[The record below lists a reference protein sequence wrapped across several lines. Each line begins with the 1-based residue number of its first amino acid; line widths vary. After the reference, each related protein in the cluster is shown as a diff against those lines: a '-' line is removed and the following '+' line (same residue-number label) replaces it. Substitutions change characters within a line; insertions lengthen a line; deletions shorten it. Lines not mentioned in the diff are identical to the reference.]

1 MSSKLVKDN
10 SVLAK
15 LFAEEDI
22 HLSYKQV
29 HTASFD
35 VHKRELTL
43 PIMKEMTKDIQ
54 DLMTLHEVGHAL
66 WTSMDMIEEA
76 VKRKLDHSFVN
87 VLEDVRIE
95 KFIQTKYKGAKR
107 CFVNGYKQLISNN
120 FFKTEDR
127 DINKSNLI
135 DRINLHYKHHSNIH
149 FSDEEMVWVN
159 KAKETKTEKDVLDL
173 AEELHAYMLE
183 NMPEEEESEF
193 MSDMSAMSASTDMN
207 SDDGAD
213 FDNGEDSGEQELKE
227 ILTNIFSE
235 ESEETE
241 NQKSSNGD
249 SETSDEEGKE
259 ETSDNS
265 DSEKSDNSGDEQSEL
280 DSEKDSKKSDNKNLS
295 GGSGS
300 DLGKKVTKIVAATD
314 QATHKSLQEMRNY
327 NANSKIF
334 VNIPKVNLENVIID
348 YNETL
353 KMFNKTYDKSNILGS
368 SELRYYD
375 KTLEELNTTFKNN
388 KKTISYMVKEFEMKK
403 AADQYARA
411 SVAKT
416 GSLDM
421 GRLHTYKYND
431 DLFRK
436 VTTLPGATNHG
447 FVLFLDWSGSMAWN
461 LTNTIKQLFNI
472 VHFCNRV
479 KIPFEVYAFSTEWV
493 NIDRYTKI
501 KDLPKLQKFKVGDLK
516 ISETTRLLNMLSSNM
531 TKNEQN
537 KMMHNLLM
545 FSNSMVRYRDWTQFG
560 YPIYPA
566 RCTRLGGTPLND
578 AIVCAMDILPQ
589 FKKNTG
595 VQKVH
600 SIFLTDGDSNNISSK
615 FDLVRVNG
623 TPENGEYGEGTS
635 SFRTYANAVYSDHV
649 TNTKLSQ
656 ISDDAGRDWRRNNQ
670 TIALL
675 QLLKK
680 RVDGMNVVGFFVA
693 NSTKGGSIS
702 KDVIES
708 KFGIYKHQDWVK
720 YKSIIDEV
728 KKTNVAVCTSEGYDE
743 FYIVPGQVK
752 ETTDELD
759 VEVGANKG
767 ALKRAFMKSANNRM
781 KAKPMLNKF
790 ISMVA

>member
-295 GGSGS
+295 GGSDSG
-300 DLGKKVTKIVAATD
+300 LGKKVTKIVAATD

-447 FVLFLDWSGSMAWN
+447 LVLFLDWSGSMAYN
-461 LTNTIKQLFNI
+461 LTETLKQLFNI
-472 VHFCNRV
+472 VWFCNRV
-479 KIPFEVYAFSTEWV
+479 KIPFEVYAFTDQCGTDYK
-493 NIDRYTKI
+493 NRNYCIIQNK
-501 KDLPKLQKFKVGDLK
+501 KPNDLCLNDSV
-516 ISETTRLLNMLSSNM
+516 RLLNFLSSKMN
-531 TKNEQN
+531 KKEQN

-545 FSNSMVRYRDWTQFG
+545 VSHCWARGYRDWSTLG
-560 YPIYPA
+560 HPITPIRSLY
-566 RCTRLGGTPLND
+566 LGGTPLNH
-578 AIVCAMDILPQ
+578 AIICAMDVLPK
-589 FKKNTG
+589 FKLDSN

-600 SIFLTDGDSNNISSK
+600 TIFLTDGDSFPIESK
-615 FDLVRVNG
+615 FDTRL
-623 TPENGEYGEGTS
+623 TENGNVEGYFNNIYGGDV
-635 SFRTYANAVYSDHV
+635 VYKDPI
-649 TNTKLSQ
+649 TNTKTWYEPDVKARYSTIRSSQ
-656 ISDDAGRDWRRNNQ
+656 TVS
-670 TIALL
+670 
-675 QLLKK
+675 LLKLLK
-680 RVDGMNVVGFFVA
+680 NRIEGMNVVGFFVA
-693 NSTKGGSIS
+693 GSTNGGSIHRNTIEEKFNIS
-702 KDVIES
+702 KHKDWI
-708 KFGIYKHQDWVK
+708 KF
-720 YKSIIDEV
+720 KSILDTI
-728 KKTNVAVCTSEGYDE
+728 KKENVIVCKSQGYDE
-743 FYIVPGQVK
+743 YYILPGKIQQGSTELQV
-752 ETTDELD
+752 
-759 VEVGANKG
+759 VQGASKA
-767 ALKRAFMKSANNRM
+767 ALKRAFSKSANGRLKNR
-781 KAKPMLNKF
+781 PMLNRF